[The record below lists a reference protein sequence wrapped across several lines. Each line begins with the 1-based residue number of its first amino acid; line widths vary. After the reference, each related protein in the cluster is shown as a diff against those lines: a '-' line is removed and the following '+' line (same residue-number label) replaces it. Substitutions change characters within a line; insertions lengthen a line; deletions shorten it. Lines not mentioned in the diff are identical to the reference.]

1 MRPPPNQPAG
11 ESAGQRLNRVF
22 KRYTPAGGVCRC
34 PDEILADAVRRCQ
47 ARSFIQASA
56 AELIAFSPLTDTC
69 TPCLHGYV
77 IMRASGRGWPCV
89 NDYRAYHRLH
99 LDGRR
104 ECSEWAAWS
113 PHDPALLQ
121 CARVSLGL
129 EWSLFV
135 GSCVPLLAFTGDA
148 HRGSVNVQLLASG
161 NSAVTLSAGTR

>member
-1 MRPPPNQPAG
+1 MRPPSNQPAG
-11 ESAGQRLNRVF
+11 ESAGQPLIEYSSATRQPGSF
-22 KRYTPAGGVCRC
+22 CRF
-34 PDEILADAVRRCQ
+34 PDEMLADAVHRWQ

-56 AELIAFSPLTDTC
+56 AELIVFSPLTDTC
-69 TPCLHGYV
+69 TSCLHGYV
-77 IMRASGRGWPCV
+77 IKRASGRGWPCV

-99 LDGRR
+99 LD
-104 ECSEWAAWS
+104 EWTAWS
-113 PHDPALLQ
+113 PHDPALVQ

-148 HRGSVNVQLLASG
+148 LRGSVNVQLLASS